1 MRRGRAKTIRP
12 RADFVRRGTARRGA
26 PTAESRRA
34 IRSDPRMS
42 FVLRFFHAP
51 HVATVREAVAWA
63 DAQPGRGHGP
73 NPHFADFVQRISEF
87 YPDLS
92 SDDDDEADRNL
103 WPEGLDSDENDGP
116 VVNVLIN
123 SDMLEP
129 GVMAAIATHADAAGL
144 RVLDEQNGLLFGP
157 GPKCVGLGD
166 TEATPLPEISDRARS
181 LMTENVR
188 GLRFDLSQRSI
199 ADALKRALGKGFT
212 RAEGRSTSVVRRAHS
227 DLRQIVTVQV
237 MRSTDRHN
245 ARAYCRLGF
254 SCESLANTW
263 MPLLPATFVKR
274 RANYDASAGG
284 TELEFRWFLPEL
296 ASGDLPAMLSL
307 ATDSRLRF
315 ADEAEL
321 KRIVADLKPW
331 STGTLRPFL
340 DGVGTIDDL
349 MPLCLTD
356 AALQYA
362 RVGPMAFPVYP
373 AMLTL
378 ARRAG
383 RDALDAYAAA
393 YRANRE
399 LPRLCSLF
407 KDPAGE
413 HFDRLVEGLRAL
425 DRV

>member
-1 MRRGRAKTIRP
+1 
-12 RADFVRRGTARRGA
+12 
-26 PTAESRRA
+26 
-34 IRSDPRMS
+34 MS

-51 HVATVREAVAWA
+51 HVTTVREAVAWA
-63 DAQPGRGHGP
+63 DAQPDTRDGP
-73 NPHFADFVQRISEF
+73 NRHFADFVARISEF

-92 SDDDDEADRNL
+92 SDDDEGEESRNL
-103 WPEGLDSDENDGP
+103 WPEGLVSDEHDGP

-123 SDMLEP
+123 PDMLEP

-157 GPKCVGLGD
+157 GPKYVGLGD
-166 TEATPLPEISDRARS
+166 AQPTPLPEISDRARS

-188 GLRFDLSQRSI
+188 GLRFDLSQRKI
-199 ADALKRALGKGFT
+199 ADALKGALGKGFT
-212 RAEGRSTSVVRRAHS
+212 RAEGRSTSVVRRAHG

-237 MRSTDRHN
+237 MRSTDRRN

-254 SCESLANTW
+254 ACESLADTW
-263 MPLLPATFVKR
+263 MPLLPTTFVKR
-274 RANYDASAGG
+274 RSNYDASAGG

-296 ASGDLPAMLSL
+296 ANGELPAMLSH
-307 ATDSRLRF
+307 ATDSRLAF
-315 ADEAEL
+315 GDETTL
-321 KRIVADLKPW
+321 QRIVDGIEPW
-331 STGTLRPFL
+331 ATAALRPFL
-340 DGVGTIDDL
+340 DGTRGVDDL
-349 MPLCLTD
+349 IPLCLTD
-356 AALQYA
+356 AALQHA
-362 RVGPMAFPVYP
+362 RIGPMAFPVYP

-383 RDALDAYAAA
+383 RDVLDAYAAA

-399 LPRLCSLF
+399 LLRLCALF
-407 KDPAGE
+407 KDPAGG